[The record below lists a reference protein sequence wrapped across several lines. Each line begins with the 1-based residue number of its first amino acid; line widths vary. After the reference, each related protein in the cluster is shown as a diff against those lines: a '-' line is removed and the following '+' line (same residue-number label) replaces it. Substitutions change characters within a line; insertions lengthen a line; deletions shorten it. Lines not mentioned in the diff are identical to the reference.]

1 MAPLGVAC
9 GDFSE
14 ALTDPVCCMFTLW
27 DKGRR
32 SGGRMAHISFDDEVA
47 YDVRRPTQVRA
58 SEHKWSARRTL
69 AFVVL
74 SSLALWA
81 LILSPFFLF

>member
-1 MAPLGVAC
+1 
-9 GDFSE
+9 
-14 ALTDPVCCMFTLW
+14 
-27 DKGRR
+27 
-32 SGGRMAHISFDDEVA
+32 MAHISFDDEVA